1 MVRQGGHILHACASN
16 NFIYHC
22 ISFFIHLRSSMVYM
36 LYTLGFELIA
46 SDLRNDI
53 KLLEKSATIRKLDF
67 LQTN

>member
-1 MVRQGGHILHACASN
+1 
-16 NFIYHC
+16 
-22 ISFFIHLRSSMVYM
+22 M